1 LGLEVQIPDSGFRTP
16 SLKPQASSPIIE
28 FACPQEEIA
37 MKKSSVLL
45 AVLLLAAAFQ
55 GILSAADVPAD
66 HLANLVNEDA
76 VGILRINSPAEMLEL
91 IAEQRLFKE
100 EAAEKL
106 LDTVKDRLDGFM
118 KNETKNLGIKVS
130 ELSKAVESIKSISV
144 CLKKIKIN
152 RSGGLA
158 GAQFLGILECDTAMV
173 LGVLKKLPLV
183 TGTKKVGTAEVIELN
198 PGGLPLGVV
207 EKNGKLYFGDL
218 ASVVEMLSNPAAKP
232 LAATADFKD
241 AYPLIKDAAVSC
253 FVNVAGVRKLLEDLS
268 DVRGKSIAGL
278 WKSLELDSVRYLAIA
293 DDLREGKCMIRLAG
307 KEGRIWKM
315 LDYPVDKSEAF
326 ACVPKDSVWY
336 GRFAVG
342 NHEDMLKKWAEWAAE
357 VKDTKW
363 GRDMGIQSL
372 HKEYV
377 RPEGDLQKLL
387 RAKIREAAFY
397 AFDLDKPPILVLRCA
412 APEAAK
418 HWIVKGLGFE
428 DSRVEHDAWKTQKKI
443 KIEAY
448 KDAEIYT
455 YSEKVWG
462 KVGHKEWELEKSG
475 ESEGAVALYKNF
487 VIGVGPVDEV
497 KKGVDAVVS
506 GKNALAGVPVCTGFF
521 GFDFSRYFE
530 KDSVG
535 RMPKG
540 FPPLK
545 DLFRKYA
552 VKITVKKLKTG
563 VDIRMNISC
572 AALSAA
578 AAAAAVPRLFASVK
592 SGRETSGL
600 ASLKAIGVANA
611 MYKRMRNCYAKNLK
625 ELVDAGYLQ
634 DSLTGGFKD
643 GFRIIYTGG
652 VNTYEV
658 YAIPESEHVSD
669 KAFFTDE
676 SCMIRFSPDG
686 AKAKPKG
693 GRDWPSDW

>member
-1 LGLEVQIPDSGFRTP
+1 MQ
-16 SLKPQASSPIIE
+16 
-28 FACPQEEIA
+28 
-37 MKKSSVLL
+37 KSSVLL

-55 GILSAADVPAD
+55 GMLSAADVPAD

-76 VGILRINSPAEMLEL
+76 VGIVRINSPAEMLEL

-106 LDTVKDRLDGFM
+106 LNTVKDHIDGFM

-130 ELSKAVESIKSISV
+130 ELSKALESIKSISV
-144 CLKKIKIN
+144 CLKKIDIN
-152 RSGGLA
+152 RKGVLA
-158 GAQFLGILECDTAMV
+158 DAQFLGMLECDTAMV

-183 TGTKKVGTAEVIELN
+183 TGTKKVGAAEVIELN

-232 LAATADFKD
+232 LAATAAFKD
-241 AYPLIKDAAVSC
+241 AYPLIKDATVSC
-253 FVNVAGVRKLLEDLS
+253 FVNVAGVRKLLEDLP
-268 DVRGKSIAGL
+268 DGLGKSIAGL

-315 LDYPVDKSEAF
+315 LDYPVDKSEAL

-336 GRFAVG
+336 GRLALG

-363 GRDMGIQSL
+363 GRDMSIQL
-372 HKEYV
+372 IHKEYV
-377 RPEGDLQKLL
+377 RPEGDTQKLL
-387 RAKIREAAFY
+387 RAKVREAAFY
-397 AFDLDKPPILVLRCA
+397 AFDIEKPPILVLRCA

-443 KIEAY
+443 KIENY

-455 YSEKVWG
+455 YFEKVWG
-462 KVGHKEWELEKSG
+462 KVGHREWELEKSE
-475 ESEGAVALYKNF
+475 ESKGAVALYKNF
-487 VIGVGPVDEV
+487 VIGIGPVDEV
-497 KKGVDAVVS
+497 KKCVDAVVS
-506 GKNALAGVPVCTGFF
+506 GKNALAGVPECTGFI
-521 GFDFSRYFE
+521 GIDFSRCIE
-530 KDSVG
+530 KVSGV

-545 DLFRKYA
+545 DLFRKYT
-552 VKITVKKLKTG
+552 VKLTVKKLKTG
-563 VDIRMNISC
+563 VDIRMNTSFVT
-572 AALSAA
+572 LSAA
-578 AAAAAVPRLFASVK
+578 AAAATVPSLMSALK
-592 SGRETSGL
+592 AGRETSGL

-611 MYKRMRNCYAKNLK
+611 MYKRRHNCYAKNLK

-652 VNTYEV
+652 ANTYEV
-658 YAIPESEHVSD
+658 YAIPESEQIANA
-669 KAFFTDE
+669 AFFTDE

-693 GRDWPSDW
+693 GRDWSSDW